1 MKEIYRKWGRVTR
14 YENGWLVRVEEAGV
28 AIEEGESFT
37 CEPSKDDE
45 REKDGQREMLN
56 VECSMLNVEAML
68 AAASLNSTFNI
79 QHSTLNIAP
88 PLRIE
93 RLIITSGTA
102 AHEFA
107 DRRWTDTTQRIH
119 LSIAYAGRRVLI
131 DAADF
136 DDVAAIADTFAR
148 SQTTEREAPKHLRLA
163 PNVSAAL
170 LPAIGHLVELRQTP
184 GGIDGKG
191 NPIAE
196 GEANWYRPSY
206 RVRPMRVPMDIRAIH
221 KYNDID
227 ASLPRAVALLAPVT
241 GPLLRVL
248 IEDGDAAYPAT
259 IRVEHILA
267 VGEER
272 KWYPYGAGSFGAEM
286 ML

>member
-1 MKEIYRKWGRVTR
+1 MKELYRKRGRVTR
-14 YENGWLVRVEEAGV
+14 YENGWLVRVEESGIAV
-28 AIEEGESFT
+28 EDGELFS
-37 CEPSKDDE
+37 CEPSRDD
-45 REKDGQREMLN
+45 DGGEM
-56 VECSMLNVEAML
+56 
-68 AAASLNSTFNI
+68 F
-79 QHSTLNIAP
+79 NIAP
-88 PLRIE
+88 GSALRPTPPLPAIPSIPAPLRIE

-107 DRRWTDTTQRIH
+107 GKRWTDTTQRIH
-119 LSIAYAGRRVLI
+119 LSIVHAGRRVLI

-136 DDVAAIADTFAR
+136 DDVADIANAFAR
-148 SQTTEREAPKHLRLA
+148 AELTERDAPKNLRLA

-170 LPAIGHLVELRQTP
+170 LPAIGHLVELRQTA

-191 NPIAE
+191 NAIAE
-196 GEANWYRPSY
+196 GELNWYRPSY

-221 KYNDID
+221 PNSDVD

-248 IEDGDAAYPAT
+248 IDDGRTAYPAT
-259 IRVEHILA
+259 VRVERILA
-267 VGEER
+267 VGEGR
-272 KWYPYGAGSFGAEM
+272 KWYPYGAGSFGGEM